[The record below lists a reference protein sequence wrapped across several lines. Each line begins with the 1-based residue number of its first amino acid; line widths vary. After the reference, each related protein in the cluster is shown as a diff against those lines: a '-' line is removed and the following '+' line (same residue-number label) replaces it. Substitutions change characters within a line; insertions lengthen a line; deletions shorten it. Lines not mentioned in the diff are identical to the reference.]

1 MNKRIKNAVSLAL
14 LLFWLS
20 GMHGQTI
27 AGDWYGLMDVVQAKL
42 RINLHVKQSDNA
54 YTATLDSPDQGA
66 VGVPVD
72 FSLDK
77 DKVKFSL
84 GQYQVAYEG
93 KVSPDGS
100 AILGTFS
107 QGAQNFVLNFQRK
120 PFEASEG
127 SADWIKERLTKQEV
141 YITMRDGTRLFTS
154 IYTPKDTTRSYPIL
168 MTRTPYNIE
177 GGGPNGLNYHL
188 FSRVNLIKEGYIF
201 VFQDVRGK
209 YMSEGTY
216 MDVRPHNP
224 NKTSNKEVDESSDT
238 YDSIDW
244 LIKNVRNNN
253 GRVGIFGVSYPGF
266 YSTTAI
272 MDAHPALK
280 AASPQAP
287 VTDWFIGDDFH
298 HNGAFFLMDAFS
310 FYSSFGKPRPEPTRQ
325 GKPGFNFPVQDNY
338 RFYLDIG
345 PIKNIREKYFGDTI
359 QFWGDL
365 MSHPNYDDFWKA
377 RNPRPH
383 LKNVKP
389 AVLTVGGF
397 FDAEDSFGPFGVYRA
412 IETQNPPSTQ
422 NRLLMGPWSHG
433 QWSGGVANNMGNM
446 HWGFNTAEKY
456 KELEGKFFRHYLKDE
471 GAMDIAEATIF
482 ISGENK
488 WHDFAT
494 WPPQNVETKSLYF
507 QPSGGLSFS
516 KPTSTA
522 GYREYVSDP
531 ANPVPYTEDVHLGRT
546 TAYMTDDQRFA
557 DRRPDV
563 AVYQTTVLEE
573 DVTLTGPLTADL
585 WVSTTGTDA
594 DYVVK
599 LIDVFPDSAKTPP
612 GKNINV
618 PLSGYQMLV
627 RGEVMRGRFRNSYE
641 KPEPFVPGKTTRVK
655 FVIPDVAHT
664 FKKGHRIMV
673 QVQNSWFPLVDRNPQ
688 KFVNIYE
695 CSESDFQKATQRI
708 FHNSTYPSS
717 VQVTVL
723 KK

>member
-1 MNKRIKNAVSLAL
+1 MNKRIKSAVSLAF

-20 GMHGQTI
+20 GMTGQTI
-27 AGDWYGLMDVVQAKL
+27 AGDWFGLMDVVQAKL

-66 VGVPVD
+66 VDVPVD
-72 FSLDK
+72 LSLDK

-84 GQYQVAYEG
+84 AQFQVMYEG

-188 FSRVNLIKEGYIF
+188 FSRVSLIKEGYIF

-244 LIKNVRNNN
+244 LIKNVRTNN

-325 GKPGFNFPVQDNY
+325 GKPGFNFPGQDNY

-563 AVYQTTVLEE
+563 AVYQTVVLEE

-618 PLSGYQMLV
+618 PFSGYQMLV

>member
-1 MNKRIKNAVSLAL
+1 MKKWIKNALSLVL
-14 LLFWLS
+14 MFFWLS
-20 GMHGQTI
+20 SLNGQSLS
-27 AGDWYGLMDVVQAKL
+27 GDWFGLMDAIEAKM
-42 RINLHVKQSDNA
+42 RINLHVKQIDNT
-54 YTATLDSPDQGA
+54 YTATLDSPDQGPM
-66 VGVPVD
+66 GIPVE
-72 FSLDK
+72 FSLDN

-84 GQYQVAYEG
+84 AQYQVMYEG

-100 AILGTFS
+100 AIQGALS
-107 QGAQNFVLNFQRK
+107 QGGQNFVLNFQRK
-120 PFEASEG
+120 PFEAPEG
-127 SADWIKERLTKQEV
+127 SAEWIKERLTKQEV

-154 IYTPKDTTRSYPIL
+154 IYTPKDTTRAYPIL

-177 GGGPNGLNYHL
+177 GGGPNGTNYHL

-224 NKTSNKEVDESSDT
+224 NKTSNKDVDESSDT
-238 YDSIDW
+238 YDTVDW
-244 LIKNVRNNN
+244 LIKNARNNN

-325 GKPGFNFPVQDNY
+325 GKPGFNIPVQDNY

-345 PIKNIREKYFGDTI
+345 PIKNIREKFFGDTI

-456 KELEGKFFRHYLKDE
+456 KELEGKFFRYYLKDE
-471 GAMDIAEATIF
+471 GSMDIAEATIF

-531 ANPVPYTEDVHLGRT
+531 ANPVPYTEDVHLNRT

-573 DVTLTGPLTADL
+573 DVTLTGPLTADI

-599 LIDVFPDSAKTPP
+599 LIDVFPDSAKTPA

>member
-84 GQYQVAYEG
+84 DQYQVAYEG

-641 KPEPFVPGKTTRVK
+641 KPEPLVPGKTTRVK

>member
-1 MNKRIKNAVSLAL
+1 
-14 LLFWLS
+14 
-20 GMHGQTI
+20 
-27 AGDWYGLMDVVQAKL
+27 
-42 RINLHVKQSDNA
+42 
-54 YTATLDSPDQGA
+54 
-66 VGVPVD
+66 
-72 FSLDK
+72 
-77 DKVKFSL
+77 
-84 GQYQVAYEG
+84 
-93 KVSPDGS
+93 
-100 AILGTFS
+100 
-107 QGAQNFVLNFQRK
+107 
-120 PFEASEG
+120 
-127 SADWIKERLTKQEV
+127 
-141 YITMRDGTRLFTS
+141 
-154 IYTPKDTTRSYPIL
+154 
-168 MTRTPYNIE
+168 
-177 GGGPNGLNYHL
+177 
-188 FSRVNLIKEGYIF
+188 
-201 VFQDVRGK
+201 
-209 YMSEGTY
+209 
-216 MDVRPHNP
+216 
-224 NKTSNKEVDESSDT
+224 
-238 YDSIDW
+238 
-244 LIKNVRNNN
+244 
-253 GRVGIFGVSYPGF
+253 
-266 YSTTAI
+266 
-272 MDAHPALK
+272 
-280 AASPQAP
+280 
-287 VTDWFIGDDFH
+287 
-298 HNGAFFLMDAFS
+298 
-310 FYSSFGKPRPEPTRQ
+310 
-325 GKPGFNFPVQDNY
+325 
-338 RFYLDIG
+338 
-345 PIKNIREKYFGDTI
+345 I

-563 AVYQTTVLEE
+563 AVYQTVVLEE

-618 PLSGYQMLV
+618 PFSGYQMLV